1 MLTLASGN
9 IFPFW
14 ENGADRYV
22 QSCQSPSRTFSI
34 QIDGNAKRESIRT
47 NHPRKVRGG
56 VDFKFINPGKPSI
69 ELILSKKR

>member
-34 QIDGNAKRESIRT
+34 QIDGNA
-47 NHPRKVRGG
+47 
-56 VDFKFINPGKPSI
+56 
-69 ELILSKKR
+69 